1 MNREIDF
8 DLDEA
13 LFSDFSEINDEISK
27 KDISIKTKDLIE
39 IERLRAMIPTLTAS
53 SPRLDLSRNLLTFS
67 SLNSTLL
74 FRIYGSHSIS
84 QVGKP
89 SSLRLLSHSY
99 SSTPSLNSQEVSET
113 ASLPCPERKASKKAS
128 HLRPHLLATLPLA
141 YLRPEVTR
149 EVVKDRLTRLFA
161 CQALL
166 LAKERVGEGYNWQA
180 GILSTNAS
188 SHTAQ
193 SLLQEAFPEW
203 QGSEIGVHFKKAWSS
218 LCRLIHQ
225 LDQAP
230 FVCGDF
236 SLEEVSQIAR
246 SRQRKKATRKTIP
259 GPIVESGTAEQQLP
273 EPGPFQEARSY

>member
-1 MNREIDF
+1 M
-8 DLDEA
+8 
-13 LFSDFSEINDEISK
+13 
-27 KDISIKTKDLIE
+27 
-39 IERLRAMIPTLTAS
+39 
-53 SPRLDLSRNLLTFS
+53 
-67 SLNSTLL
+67 
-74 FRIYGSHSIS
+74 
-84 QVGKP
+84 
-89 SSLRLLSHSY
+89 
-99 SSTPSLNSQEVSET
+99 
-113 ASLPCPERKASKKAS
+113 
-128 HLRPHLLATLPLA
+128 
-141 YLRPEVTR
+141 
-149 EVVKDRLTRLFA
+149 TRLFA

-203 QGSEIGVHFKKAWSS
+203 QGSEIEVHFKKAWSS

-273 EPGPFQEARSY
+273 EPRTNKKEERPRCDCIPTRCLSTCASTAKPFFLFLVKNETFTGPIGAHRTELVE

>member
-1 MNREIDF
+1 
-8 DLDEA
+8 
-13 LFSDFSEINDEISK
+13 
-27 KDISIKTKDLIE
+27 
-39 IERLRAMIPTLTAS
+39 MIPTLTAS

-149 EVVKDRLTRLFA
+149 EVVVIFYVLSFGSQYPYSDLFRKGKSISA
-161 CQALL
+161 SQ
-166 LAKERVGEGYNWQA
+166 
-180 GILSTNAS
+180 LS
-188 SHTAQ
+188 
-193 SLLQEAFPEW
+193 
-203 QGSEIGVHFKKAWSS
+203 
-218 LCRLIHQ
+218 
-225 LDQAP
+225 
-230 FVCGDF
+230 
-236 SLEEVSQIAR
+236 
-246 SRQRKKATRKTIP
+246 
-259 GPIVESGTAEQQLP
+259 
-273 EPGPFQEARSY
+273 

>member
-1 MNREIDF
+1 M
-8 DLDEA
+8 
-13 LFSDFSEINDEISK
+13 
-27 KDISIKTKDLIE
+27 
-39 IERLRAMIPTLTAS
+39 
-53 SPRLDLSRNLLTFS
+53 
-67 SLNSTLL
+67 
-74 FRIYGSHSIS
+74 
-84 QVGKP
+84 GKP

-99 SSTPSLNSQEVSET
+99 SSTASLNSQEVSET

-128 HLRPHLLATLPLA
+128 HLRPHLLATLPRA
-141 YLRPEVTR
+141 DLRPEVTR

-203 QGSEIGVHFKKAWSS
+203 QGSEIEVHFKKAWSS

-230 FVCGDF
+230 FVYIPVIFDHPTG
-236 SLEEVSQIAR
+236 AR
-246 SRQRKKATRKTIP
+246 KRKEASRRYA
-259 GPIVESGTAEQQLP
+259 LP
-273 EPGPFQEARSY
+273 SCQ

>member
-1 MNREIDF
+1 
-8 DLDEA
+8 
-13 LFSDFSEINDEISK
+13 
-27 KDISIKTKDLIE
+27 
-39 IERLRAMIPTLTAS
+39 MIPTLTAS

-67 SLNSTLL
+67 SLNSTIL

-128 HLRPHLLATLPLA
+128 HLRPHLLATLPRA
-141 YLRPEVTR
+141 DLRPEVTR

-203 QGSEIGVHFKKAWSS
+203 QGSEIEVHFKKAWSS